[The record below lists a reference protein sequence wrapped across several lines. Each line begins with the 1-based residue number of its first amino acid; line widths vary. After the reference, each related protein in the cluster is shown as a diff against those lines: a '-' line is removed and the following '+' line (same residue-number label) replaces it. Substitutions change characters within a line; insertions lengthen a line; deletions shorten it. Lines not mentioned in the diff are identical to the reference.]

1 MSNVVGKLDKDHLS
15 VGSFK
20 SRTCE
25 QGVQYRY
32 LFGGDPR
39 ERNGSMLEVRKKP
52 FKGM

>member
-1 MSNVVGKLDKDHLS
+1 MSNVVGKLDKDHLR

>member
-25 QGVQYRY
+25 QDIQYRY
-32 LFGGDPR
+32 LFGY
-39 ERNGSMLEVRKKP
+39 ESWTVKKAEH
-52 FKGM
+52 